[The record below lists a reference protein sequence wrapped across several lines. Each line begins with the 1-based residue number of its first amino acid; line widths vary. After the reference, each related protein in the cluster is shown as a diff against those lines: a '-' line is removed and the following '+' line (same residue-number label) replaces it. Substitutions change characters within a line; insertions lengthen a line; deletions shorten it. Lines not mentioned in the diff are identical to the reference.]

1 MPELTEDYLMKHIYL
16 SIIKTTA
23 RGNDKY
29 VKKIK
34 EGLIS
39 EEIIRRYPGSNNGG
53 NYVVDKGNGSGPRS
67 HDYGKVIVIMKFSLY
82 FINPNFALLH

>member
-1 MPELTEDYLMKHIYL
+1 MKHIYIYL

-23 RGNDKY
+23 RGNNQY

-39 EEIIRRYPGSNNGG
+39 EEIVRRYPGSDNGG
-53 NYVVDKGNGSGPRS
+53 NYVIDKGKGGGWRS
-67 HDYGKVIVIMKFSLY
+67 HDYGKVVAEELGDLDANMSGGGRC
-82 FINPNFALLH
+82 